1 MALEMHPSLQVHPG
15 DWLKTEIVEA
25 HGLSIN
31 EAADHLGVTR
41 QTISRLFN
49 GRQGLTADMAIRF
62 EKVFG
67 VKADTMLRMQ
77 LAYDLTDARRH
88 ENELVVKELIAA

>member
-1 MALEMHPSLQVHPG
+1 MAIKMHPSLHVHPG

-25 HGLSIN
+25 HGLNVN

-41 QTISRLFN
+41 QTVSRLFN
-49 GRQGLTADMAIRF
+49 GHQSLTADMAIRF

-77 LAYDLTDARRH
+77 IGYDLANAREH
-88 ENELVVKELIAA
+88 EAELEVKELAAA